1 MKRAS
6 DVRKALCYAALM
18 EDGGVVCT
26 IGGQSYMVKRRKNYD
41 YGSDKKPVAFYQT
54 VSPNARVELDY
65 DQFEKQVD
73 KYAREWMKT
82 PYVRSGNRYLEISDY
97 GINELEVSDVIRNV
111 AGYDV
116 PNDLIKNEQDDNA
129 AHEKFL
135 ERNSDLAL

>member
-1 MKRAS
+1 
-6 DVRKALCYAALM
+6 
-18 EDGGVVCT
+18 
-26 IGGQSYMVKRRKNYD
+26 
-41 YGSDKKPVAFYQT
+41 
-54 VSPNARVELDY
+54 
-65 DQFEKQVD
+65 
-73 KYAREWMKT
+73 MKT

-97 GINELEVSDVIRNV
+97 GIKELEVSDVIRNV